1 MDYSNGYPILG
12 PSTSTGVIEHTSQNG
27 AGPSTVPYLSPTSQQ
42 RVVNGECSG
51 APTLPMPFYFSPPGA
66 SGFNGQPVS
75 GMANGRI
82 LSTSSSSPA
91 KAIVIPGTEGR
102 SVMRPD
108 PKASGAEIVAYLM
121 TFNIQTTEAEIEF
134 SSKALESLHKKIKDK
149 PKEMETFM
157 RCVETKG
164 EEVGGCVT
172 VTRTLD
178 GRLQVAGAKGFP
190 HVIYNKIFRFQQIHK
205 NELRSIP
212 SCRYGFE
219 NKSENED
226 LLSDAQVCVNP
237 YHYEKPAPAPP
248 ATSAPLWDPLTGQMR
263 INGMPIGHEPCVN
276 QLIM

>member
-1 MDYSNGYPILG
+1 CRQAVRLEMDYSNGYPILG

-42 RVVNGECSG
+42 RVVNGSG

-219 NKSENED
+219 NKSEDEKAKKRHENGQRATNGYLFHAMAERRPAC
-226 LLSDAQVCVNP
+226 LLYPTFLS
-237 YHYEKPAPAPP
+237 
-248 ATSAPLWDPLTGQMR
+248 ATM
-263 INGMPIGHEPCVN
+263 
-276 QLIM
+276 